1 MRPPDQANQADDG
14 ELELTPL
21 DTQRG
26 RRLFAW
32 PEWRGARGRH
42 WRVALAIGAIALAI
56 IAPLASLPSTHAAIA
71 RLFPAPT
78 PRPTAITSAA
88 ISIVGVSNDPT
99 IGIAPTEWSKLRARP
114 LRLPTIAPG
123 AACPGSPGRVVQP
136 SFGEATGAGPAYI
149 VGLGTDGAVQA
160 TGPGPIPNGR
170 GIATWGAEFV
180 MFIVAPSYQGAVLAR
195 GRQVDGSH
203 PLLFNGGFDQLN
215 GFDQST
221 TTLLSQ
227 LRLAGGPAYGE
238 PWPNFPAYL
247 RMQAPGCYAIQ
258 LDGDTF
264 SEVVVFNITFG
275 Q

>member
-1 MRPPDQANQADDG
+1 MRPPDQADDG

-21 DTQRG
+21 DTQRE
-26 RRLFAW
+26 RRLFAGL
-32 PEWRGARGRH
+32 EWRGARGRR
-42 WRVALAIGAIALAI
+42 WRVALAVCAIALAI
-56 IAPLASLPSTHAAIA
+56 IAPLASLPSTHAAIFA
-71 RLFPAPT
+71 RFFPAPT
-78 PRPTAITSAA
+78 PPATAVMSAA
-88 ISIVGVSNDPT
+88 INIVGVSNDPT
-99 IGIAPTEWSKLRARP
+99 IGIAPAEWSKLRARP

-123 AACPGSPGRVVQP
+123 AACPGSLGRVVQ
-136 SFGEATGAGPAYI
+136 SGFGMASGDGPAYI

-180 MFIVAPSYQGAVLAR
+180 MFIIAPSYRGAVLAR
-195 GRQVDGSH
+195 GRQVDGQH
-203 PLLFNGGFDQLN
+203 ALLFNGGLDQIA

-227 LRLAGGPAYGE
+227 LRLSGAPAYGE

-247 RMQAPGCYAIQ
+247 RIQAPGCYAIQ

>member
-1 MRPPDQANQADDG
+1 MRPPDQADDG

-26 RRLFAW
+26 RRLFAGDG
-32 PEWRGARGRH
+32 WRGARGRR
-42 WRVALAIGAIALAI
+42 WRMALAACAIALAI
-56 IAPLASLPSTHAAIA
+56 IAPLASLPSTRAGFA

-78 PRPTAITSAA
+78 PQPTAAENAS
-88 ISIVGVSNDPT
+88 ISIVSVSDAPT
-99 IGIAPTEWSKLRARP
+99 IGITSAEWSALRARP

-123 AACPGSPGRVVQP
+123 AACPGSPGRIVQ
-136 SFGEATGAGPAYI
+136 SGFGQASGAGPAYI

-160 TGPGPIPNGR
+160 TGPAATGR
-170 GIATWGAEFV
+170 GSATWGNEFV
-180 MFIVAPSYQGAVLAR
+180 MFIIAPSYQGAVLAR
-195 GRQVDGSH
+195 GQQVDGPH
-203 PLLFNGGFDQLN
+203 PLLFNGGLDQMS
-215 GFDQST
+215 GFDQTT

-227 LRLAGGPAYGE
+227 LRLVSGPAYGQ
-238 PWPNFPAYL
+238 PWSNFPVYL

-264 SEVVVFNITFG
+264 SEVIVFNVTFG

>member
-1 MRPPDQANQADDG
+1 MRPPDQADDS

-26 RRLFAW
+26 RRLLTG
-32 PEWRGARGRH
+32 PTWRGVRGRR
-42 WRVALAIGAIALAI
+42 WRVALAICAIALAI
-56 IAPLASLPSTHAAIA
+56 IAPLASLPPTRAAIA
-71 RLFPAPT
+71 RIFPTPT
-78 PRPTAITSAA
+78 PRPTAVMSAA
-88 ISIVGVSNDPT
+88 VSIIGVSNNPT
-99 IGIAPTEWSKLRARP
+99 IGIAPAEWSNLRARP

-136 SFGEATGAGPAYI
+136 SFGMASGDGPAYI

-170 GIATWGAEFV
+170 GSATWGAEFV
-180 MFIVAPSYQGAVLAR
+180 MFIIAPSYQGAVLAR
-195 GRQVDGSH
+195 GGQIDGQH
-203 PLLFNGGFDQLN
+203 ALLFNGGLDQLN

-227 LRLAGGPAYGE
+227 LRLASAPAYGE